1 MVKIGTL
8 GVPAAPSWRD
18 GCRDQP
24 AADALVA
31 AIRKPLE
38 ALEGAADEAA
48 KGMLGRT
55 KLGLLVATNGLIAA
69 LEAVDAEFARRAP
82 PLRRG
87 PGVAR

>member
-1 MVKIGTL
+1 MAKIGTL
-8 GVPAAPSWRD
+8 VAPAAPTWGDR
-18 GCRDQP
+18 CRDQR
-24 AADALVA
+24 AADAVAA

-48 KGMLGRT
+48 KGMLGRA

-82 PLRRG
+82 PVRRG